1 MNPKANPLFLA
12 MFTLLCATI
21 PAAGVIPSVI
31 AQEYATSLGEDFAG
45 SIVSDVL
52 DGDDDEVDD
61 EAADDGIVDQDLTD
75 TAAAS
80 NPNQDETTVDQ
91 AGSNQFGDDTNTQIA
106 IPITEQDQT
115 AENQAAQLGLNL
127 DLDST
132 LSPVP
137 TDPTTPE
144 CPEGF
149 APENGQC
156 RSTETTEPT

>member
-1 MNPKANPLFLA
+1 MNSKANPLLLA
-12 MFTLLCATI
+12 MFTLMCATI

-31 AQEYATSLGEDFAG
+31 AQEYTASLGEDFAG

-52 DGDDDEVDD
+52 DGDDDEVDQDSSANDNILVD
-61 EAADDGIVDQDLTD
+61 E
-75 TAAAS
+75 
-80 NPNQDETTVDQ
+80 NE
-91 AGSNQFGDDTNTQIA
+91 FGDDDLVA
-106 IPITEQDQT
+106 VPITDIDQT
-115 AENQAAQLGLNL
+115 EENRAINL

>member
-1 MNPKANPLFLA
+1 MNPKANPLLLA
-12 MFTLLCATI
+12 MFTLMCATI

-31 AQEYATSLGEDFAG
+31 AQEYTTSLGEDFAG

-52 DGDDDEVDD
+52 DGDDDEVDQDSSANDNILVD
-61 EAADDGIVDQDLTD
+61 E
-75 TAAAS
+75 
-80 NPNQDETTVDQ
+80 NE
-91 AGSNQFGDDTNTQIA
+91 FGDGTQVA
-106 IPITEQDQT
+106 VPLSNQDQT
-115 AENQAAQLGLNL
+115 AENRAINL

-132 LSPVP
+132 LSPAP